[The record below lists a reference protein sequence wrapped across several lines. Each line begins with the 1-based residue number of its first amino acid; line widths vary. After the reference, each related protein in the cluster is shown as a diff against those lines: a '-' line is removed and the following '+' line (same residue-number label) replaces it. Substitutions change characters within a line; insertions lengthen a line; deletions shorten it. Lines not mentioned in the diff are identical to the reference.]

1 MSARNAHLARAAAL
15 FAGLLLAG
23 CKTLTAD
30 GGMAFVEQVA
40 DAELRKD
47 VVAVRS
53 PEQADEVSARV
64 AALLRKPLT
73 ADTAVQIALL
83 NNRGLQ
89 AAYNALGIAEAEM
102 VQAHLP
108 PSPTV
113 SIERLSSPL
122 ELEIERRIV
131 GNILAL
137 ATLPA
142 RASIAADRFE
152 QAKLR
157 AAEETL
163 RTAAEARR
171 AFYTAVAA
179 RQSAA
184 FLDQAKSAA
193 ETATKL
199 AQRLGE
205 TGAMNKIDQS
215 REYVFYA
222 EITGQLGTARQR
234 MNSEREKLIRT
245 LGLWGHDLKF
255 ALPGFLPELPR
266 RPMTSPEIE
275 VAAVERRLDLQA
287 ARIEVTALAKTHGLT
302 QASRFVNLVELSGI
316 RKTVKDRETG
326 EKERSRGFEAEI
338 QIPIFDLGET
348 RVRMAEQTYMQAV
361 NRLAEKAVNV
371 RSEARDA
378 YRTYRSAYDIARHY
392 RDEVVPLRKIISD
405 ETLLRYNAMLIDVF
419 ALLAEARQRI
429 NSNMQA
435 IDAQRDFWLASVDL
449 GVAVTGGGGGGGGG
463 SGGGARGG
471 AMASAAAPSGGE
483 AAH

>member
-1 MSARNAHLARAAAL
+1 MSAHNAHLPRAAAL
-15 FAGLLLAG
+15 LASLLLAG
-23 CKTLTAD
+23 CKTLTAE
-30 GGMAFVEQVA
+30 GGMVFVEQVA
-40 DAELRKD
+40 DTELRKE
-47 VVAVRS
+47 VVAIRS
-53 PEQADEVSARV
+53 PEQAEEISARV

-89 AAYNALGIAEAEM
+89 AAYNALGIAQAEM

-113 SIERLSSPL
+113 SLERLSNPL

-137 ATLPA
+137 ITLPA

-184 FLDQAKSAA
+184 YLDQAKSAA
-193 ETATKL
+193 ETASKL
-199 AQRLGE
+199 ATRLGE

-215 REYVFYA
+215 REHVFYA
-222 EITGQLGTARQR
+222 EITGQLGTARLR
-234 MNSEREKLIRT
+234 MGSEREKLIRT
-245 LGLWGHDLKF
+245 LGLWGRDLKF
-255 ALPGFLPELPR
+255 VLPGFLPALPR
-266 RPMTSPEIE
+266 RPVTMPEIE
-275 VAAVERRLDLQA
+275 VAAVERRLDLQV
-287 ARIEVTALAKTHGLT
+287 ARIEVTALAKTYGLT

-316 RKTVKDRETG
+316 KKSVQDRETG
-326 EKERSRGFEAEI
+326 TWEGSRGYELEV

-371 RSEARDA
+371 RSEAREA
-378 YRTYRSAYDIARHY
+378 YGGYRAAYDIARHY
-392 RDEVVPLRKIISD
+392 RDEVVPLRKVISD

-419 ALLAEARQRI
+419 ALLTEARQRI

-449 GVAVTGGGGGGGGG
+449 GTAVTGGGGGGMRGGATATAAAS
-463 SGGGARGG
+463 SGGG
-471 AMASAAAPSGGE
+471 E
-483 AAH
+483 AGH

>member
-1 MSARNAHLARAAAL
+1 MSARRRNLAALAAA
-15 FAGLLLAG
+15 FCAALLLSG
-23 CKTLTAD
+23 CKSLTAD
-30 GGMAFVEQVA
+30 GGMAFVEDVA
-40 DAELRKD
+40 SGELRKE
-47 VVAVRS
+47 VVAIRS
-53 PEQADEVSARV
+53 PEQAEEVSARV
-64 AALLRKPLT
+64 KELLRKPLN
-73 ADTAVQIALL
+73 ADTAVQIALF

-89 AAYNALGIAEAEM
+89 AAYNALGIAQAEM

-108 PSPTV
+108 PSPTI
-113 SIERLSSPL
+113 SLERLSNPL

-163 RTAAEARR
+163 RIAADARR

-184 FLDQAKSAA
+184 YLDQAKSAA
-193 ETATKL
+193 ETAAKL
-199 AQRLGE
+199 AKRLGE

-222 EITGQLGTARQR
+222 EITGQVGTARQR
-234 MNSEREKLIRT
+234 MNSERERLIRA
-245 LGLWGHDLKF
+245 LGLWGDQLKF
-255 ALPGFLPELPR
+255 VLPGFLPQLPR
-266 RPMTSPEIE
+266 PLTMPEIE
-275 VAAVERRLDLQA
+275 VAAVERRLDLQV
-287 ARIEVTALAKTHGLT
+287 ARIEVTALAKTYGLT

-348 RVRMAEQTYMQAV
+348 KVRMAEQTYMQAV

-371 RSEARDA
+371 RSEARES

-392 RDEVVPLRKIISD
+392 RDEVVPLRKVISD

-419 ALLAEARQRI
+419 ALLTEARQRI
-429 NSNMQA
+429 NSNIQA

-449 GVAVTGGGGGGGGG
+449 GVAVTGGGGMRGGGT
-463 SGGGARGG
+463 AT
-471 AMASAAAPSGGE
+471 AAAPTGGGE
-483 AAH
+483 AGH

>member
-1 MSARNAHLARAAAL
+1 MSARRRNLAALAAA
-15 FAGLLLAG
+15 FCAALLLSG
-23 CKTLTAD
+23 CKSLTAD
-30 GGMAFVEQVA
+30 GGMAFVEDVA
-40 DAELRKD
+40 SSELRKE
-47 VVAVRS
+47 VVAIRS
-53 PEQADEVSARV
+53 PEQAEEVSARV
-64 AALLRKPLT
+64 KELLRKPLN
-73 ADTAVQIALL
+73 ADTAVQIALF

-89 AAYNALGIAEAEM
+89 AAYNALGIAQAEM

-108 PSPTV
+108 PSPTI
-113 SIERLSSPL
+113 SLERLSNPL

-163 RTAAEARR
+163 RIAADTRR
-171 AFYTAVAA
+171 AFYNAVAA

-184 FLDQAKSAA
+184 YLDQAKSAA
-193 ETATKL
+193 ETAARL
-199 AQRLGE
+199 ARRLGE

-222 EITGQLGTARQR
+222 EITGQVGTARQR
-234 MNSEREKLIRT
+234 MNSERERLIRA
-245 LGLWGHDLKF
+245 LGLWGDQLKF
-255 ALPGFLPELPR
+255 VLPGFLPQLPR
-266 RPMTSPEIE
+266 PLTMPEIE
-275 VAAVERRLDLQA
+275 VAAVERRLDLQV
-287 ARIEVTALAKTHGLT
+287 ARIEVTALAKTYGLT

-371 RSEARDA
+371 RSEARES

-392 RDEVVPLRKIISD
+392 RDEVVPLRKVISD

-419 ALLAEARQRI
+419 ALLTEARQRI

-449 GVAVTGGGGGGGGG
+449 GVAVTGGGGMRGGGT
-463 SGGGARGG
+463 ST
-471 AMASAAAPSGGE
+471 AAAPSGGGE
-483 AAH
+483 AGH

>member
-1 MSARNAHLARAAAL
+1 MSTRTSNPASIAAAL
-15 FAGLLLAG
+15 SAALFVSG
-23 CKTLTAD
+23 CKSLTAD

-40 DAELRKD
+40 DAELRKE
-47 VVAVRS
+47 VVAIRS
-53 PEQADEVSARV
+53 PEQAEEVSAR
-64 AALLRKPLT
+64 AAMLLRKPLN
-73 ADTAVQIALL
+73 ADTAVQIALF

-89 AAYNALGIAEAEM
+89 AAYNALGIAQAEM

-113 SIERLSSPL
+113 SLERLSNPL

-137 ATLPA
+137 VTLPA

-163 RTAAEARR
+163 RIAADARR

-179 RQSAA
+179 RQNAA
-184 FLDQAKSAA
+184 YLDQAKMAA

-234 MNSEREKLIRT
+234 MNSERERLIRA
-245 LGLWGHDLKF
+245 LGLWGDQLKF
-255 ALPGFLPELPR
+255 ALPGFLPPMPR
-266 RPMTSPEIE
+266 PATMPEIE
-275 VAAVERRLDLQA
+275 IAAVERRLDLQV
-287 ARIEVTALAKTHGLT
+287 ARIEVTALAKTYGLT
-302 QASRFVNLVELSGI
+302 QASRVVNLVELSGI

-348 RVRMAEQTYMQAV
+348 KVRMAEQTYMQAV

-371 RSEARDA
+371 RSEARES

-392 RDEVVPLRKIISD
+392 RDEVVPLRKVISD

-419 ALLAEARQRI
+419 ALLTEARQRI
-429 NSNMQA
+429 SSNMQA

-449 GVAVTGGGGGGGGG
+449 GVAVTGGGGMRGGGT
-463 SGGGARGG
+463 AT
-471 AMASAAAPSGGE
+471 AAAPSGGGE
-483 AAH
+483 AGH

>member
-1 MSARNAHLARAAAL
+1 MSACKKNLAALAAAL
-15 FAGLLLAG
+15 FATLLLLTG
-23 CKTLTAD
+23 CKSLTAD
-30 GGMAFVEQVA
+30 GGMAFVEEVA
-40 DAELRKD
+40 NSELRKD
-47 VVAVRS
+47 VVAIRN
-53 PEQADEVSARV
+53 PDQAEDVHARV
-64 AALLRKPLT
+64 AALLRQPLT
-73 ADTAVQIALL
+73 ADNAVQIALL

-102 VQAHLP
+102 VAAHLP

-113 SIERLSSPL
+113 SIERLSNPL

-142 RASIAADRFE
+142 RASIALDRFE

-163 RTAAEARR
+163 RIAADARR
-171 AFYTAVAA
+171 AFYNAVAA

-184 FLDQAKSAA
+184 FLDQAKMAA
-193 ETATKL
+193 ETATRL
-199 AQRLGE
+199 AKRLGE

-222 EITGQLGTARQR
+222 EVTGQLGTARQR
-234 MNSEREKLIRT
+234 MSSEREKLIRA

-255 ALPGFLPELPR
+255 ALPGFLPRLPR

-275 VAAVERRLDLQA
+275 IEAVQRRLDLQA
-287 ARIEVTALAKTHGLT
+287 ARIEVTALAKTYGLT
-302 QASRFVNLVELSGI
+302 QASRFVNLLELSGI
-316 RKTVKDRETG
+316 RKSNQSRETG
-326 EKERSRGFEAEI
+326 DWVGSRGYELEI

-348 RVRMAEQTYMQAV
+348 KVRMATQTYMQAV

-419 ALLAEARQRI
+419 ALLTEARQRI

-449 GVAVTGGGGGGGGG
+449 SVAVTGGGGMR
-463 SGGGARGG
+463 GGGAVT
-471 AMASAAAPSGGE
+471 AAASPGGGE
-483 AAH
+483 AGH

>member
-1 MSARNAHLARAAAL
+1 MNARKRNPAAL
-15 FAGLLLAG
+15 AFVLSAALLATG
-23 CKTLTAD
+23 CKSLTAD
-30 GGMAFVEQVA
+30 GGMAFVGSVA
-40 DAELRKD
+40 DTELRKD
-47 VVAVRS
+47 VVAVRTAD
-53 PEQADEVSARV
+53 QAEDVQARV
-64 AALLRKPLT
+64 ASLLRKPLN
-73 ADTAVQIALL
+73 ADSAVQIALL

-89 AAYNALGIAEAEM
+89 AAFNALGIAEAEM
-102 VQAHLP
+102 VQANLP

-113 SIERLSSPL
+113 SLERLSSPL

-163 RTAAEARR
+163 RIAAEARR
-171 AFYTAVAA
+171 SFYNAVAS
-179 RQSAA
+179 RQTAA
-184 FLDQAKSAA
+184 FLDQSKSAA

-234 MNSEREKLIRT
+234 MASERERLVRT
-245 LGLWGHDLKF
+245 LGLWGDDLKF
-255 ALPGFLPELPR
+255 ALPGFLPQLPR
-266 RPMTSPEIE
+266 PPITSPEIE
-275 VAAVERRLDLQA
+275 IAAVERRLDLQA
-287 ARIEVTALAKTHGLT
+287 ARIEVTALAKTYGLT
-302 QASRFVNLVELSGI
+302 QASRFVNLAELSGI
-316 RKTVKDRETG
+316 RKTVKDRPTG

-348 RVRMAEQTYMQAV
+348 KVRMAEQTYMQAV

-371 RSEARDA
+371 RSEARES

-405 ETLLRYNAMLIDVF
+405 ETQLRYNAMLIDVF
-419 ALLAEARQRI
+419 ALLTEARQRI
-429 NSNMQA
+429 ASNMQA
-435 IDAQRDFWLASVDL
+435 IDAQRDFWLATVDL
-449 GVAVTGGGGGGGGG
+449 GVAVTGGGVT
-463 SGGGARGG
+463 GARGG
-471 AMASAAAPSGGE
+471 GATAAAAPSGGK
-483 AAH
+483 AGH